1 LETKLILISPRLSQE
16 NGMPHLTV
24 HALEGDLAGR
34 EAALAQALTDSIAAV
49 YGEWAR
55 ELVTVQLIGVAVG
68 RWAVGGR
75 LVETASPAVTLAVR
89 EAMFARPDAEE
100 RIRQLIA
107 SLTDATASVFG
118 EPSRA
123 RTTVELVATPAG
135 RTGVGGRP
143 EE

>member
-1 LETKLILISPRLSQE
+1 
-16 NGMPHLTV
+16 MPHLTV

-34 EAALAQALTDSIAAV
+34 EAALAEALTDSIAAV

-55 ELVTVQLIGVAVG
+55 ELVTVQLIGLPVG

-75 LVETASPAVTLAVR
+75 LVRTASPEVTLGVR

-100 RIRQLIA
+100 RIRALIA
-107 SLTDATASVFG
+107 SLTDAAASVFG
-118 EPSRA
+118 EQSRA
-123 RTTVELVATPAG
+123 KTTVELVATPTG
-135 RTGVGGRP
+135 RTGVGGLL